1 MVVRSLALG
10 GMRWEH
16 GAVIHVTHRDDSYTD
31 DNLMDSTGHTFILM
45 TPVIHLDGDDE
56 KNEREG

>member
-1 MVVRSLALG
+1 M
-10 GMRWEH
+10 
-16 GAVIHVTHRDDSYTD
+16 IHVTHRDDSYTD